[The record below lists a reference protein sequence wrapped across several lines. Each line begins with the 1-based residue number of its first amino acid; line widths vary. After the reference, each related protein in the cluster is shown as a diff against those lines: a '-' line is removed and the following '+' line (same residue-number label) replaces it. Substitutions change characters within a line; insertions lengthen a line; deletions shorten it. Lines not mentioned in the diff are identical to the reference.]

1 MLVRVV
7 SLSYC
12 SHGHQ
17 VVTGTAEEAFD
28 FHDKDKNGALNKKYA
43 YYYAVCFHVF
53 AAHWL

>member
-28 FHDKDKNGALNKKYA
+28 FHDKDKNGALNIKYA